1 VDVSTP
7 DRKQRGPVARWSV
20 VLATLAVVV
29 LVVAFTGRD
38 FASMRRPEVLVP
50 GPGVTDVAAL
60 SDYLPSLAGTPG
72 DTEVF
77 VLEGTEPGGTT
88 LVLGGVH
95 PNEVAGVLAAV
106 VILENAEVSRGRVI
120 VIPRSN
126 ASGFTHTE
134 TGFAAPQTFDIPTAF
149 GTRTFRYGA
158 RLTNP
163 LHQYPDPDV
172 HVHHPSGSLGSGKS
186 ARNLNRNFPGRA
198 DGTLTERIAFAIAE
212 LIREERVDLV
222 LDMHEARP
230 MNPIVNAVVTHADA
244 AELTSLAILSM
255 QALEG
260 LDIRIE
266 PSAEGFHG
274 VSHRELG
281 EATDALAT
289 LSETPQV
296 AMDYLRGSM
305 GERIVL
311 EGRDAFMARAADHG
325 GLVYVDYDPEV
336 GYPIDD
342 RVGRHVSIFSNLV
355 QSYNDL
361 GMGAPIDVGGV
372 PYYAD
377 VVENGV
383 GAYLRRPPG
392 LRD

>member
-1 VDVSTP
+1 MAES
-7 DRKQRGPVARWSV
+7 RSGPKPSGAPARWRV
-20 VLATLAVVV
+20 ALGTLAVVV
-29 LVVAFTGRD
+29 VIVTLSGRE
-38 FASMRRPEVLVP
+38 FASMRQPETLVP
-50 GPGVTDVAAL
+50 GPGVTATGAL
-60 SDYLPSLAGTPG
+60 SDYAPPLKGTPG

-77 VLEGTEPGGTT
+77 VLEGSEPGGTT

-95 PNEVAGVLAAV
+95 PNEIAGVLAAV
-106 VILENAEVSRGRVI
+106 VMLESAEVTRGRVI

-134 TGFAAPQTFDIPTAF
+134 TGFAAPQTFDIQTAF
-149 GTRTFRYGA
+149 GARTFRYGA

-172 HVHHPSGSLGSGKS
+172 HVHHRSGSLGSGKS
-186 ARNLNRNFPGRA
+186 ARNLNRNFPGREN
-198 DGTLTERIAFAIAE
+198 GTLTEQIAFAIAE
-212 LIREERVDLV
+212 LMRQEGVDLM

-230 MNPIVNAVVTHADA
+230 MNPIVNAIVTHADA
-244 AELTSLAILSM
+244 AELSSLAILSM
-255 QALEG
+255 QALED

-281 EATDALAT
+281 EATGALAT

-311 EGRDAFMARAADHG
+311 EGRDAFMARATDHG

-336 GYPIDD
+336 GYPIHD
-342 RVGRHVSIFSNLV
+342 RVGRHLSIFSNLV

-361 GMGAPIDVGGV
+361 GMGEPVDINNV
-372 PYYAD
+372 PTYAD
-377 VVENGV
+377 VVDRGV
-383 GAYLRRPPG
+383 GAFLNQPG
-392 LRD
+392 TSRD